1 MNIMIMII
9 FGVNLLYLHFLF
21 YLLLYIRGNFELSTF
36 NKLENEN
43 EKKKKFEGIDAERK
57 GNKRG
62 KGAAEDVAFLMY
74 CLICFYIFVSEKQC
88 R

>member
-43 EKKKKFEGIDAERK
+43 EKKKKFEGIDAE
-57 GNKRG
+57 
-62 KGAAEDVAFLMY
+62 
-74 CLICFYIFVSEKQC
+74 
-88 R
+88 